1 MTHIVSGRSRVPAGR
16 RERARAV
23 AFALCMLAGLS
34 TLTGCAWLDVKG
46 RTGMYRP
53 TPGRPDAFAG
63 LRGGDKTYLVSVPG
77 DQPGTNDQ
85 LAIWWLPPSDPA
97 APTLLYLHG
106 TFRNLYRNYPKIEAL
121 RAAGFGVLAVDYR
134 GWGDST
140 PIIPS
145 QKTIVADA
153 DVAWAEF
160 VRHQPEPK
168 KRVIYGHSLG
178 GAVAIDLAS
187 RKHGGR
193 DYAAL
198 IVEST
203 VTNLADLAAS
213 AAGPVGPI
221 AVWISGE
228 SFDSLAKVGRI
239 DAPIL
244 MLHGDHDN
252 TVPVALGRKLRDAA
266 PAGVHWVE
274 IAGGSHSRL
283 HEDAPELY
291 REALTALIAAL
302 PPSP

>member
-1 MTHIVSGRSRVPAGR
+1 ML
-16 RERARAV
+16 V
-23 AFALCMLAGLS
+23 ALS
-34 TLTGCAWLDVKG
+34 TFAGCAWLDVKS
-46 RTGMYRP
+46 RTLMYRP
-53 TPGRPDAFAG
+53 APGRLEGFGG
-63 LRGGDKTYLVSVPG
+63 LRTGDTAYSIAVPG
-77 DQPGTNDQ
+77 DQPGTIEQ
-85 LAIWWLPPSDPA
+85 LAMWWMPSPDPA

-121 RAAGFGVLAVDYR
+121 RAAGFSVLAVDYR

-145 QKTIVADA
+145 QKTILADA
-153 DVAWAEF
+153 DVAWAEL
-160 VRHQPEPK
+160 VRHQPLPN

-187 RKHGGR
+187 RKKGGS

-203 VTNLADLAAS
+203 FTNLADLAAS
-213 AAGPVGPI
+213 AAGPVGPL

-228 SFDSLAKVGRI
+228 RFDSLARIGRI

-244 MLHGDHDN
+244 MLHGDRDN

-266 PAGVHWVE
+266 PPGTKWVE
-274 IAGGSHSRL
+274 IPGGSHSRL
-283 HEDAPELY
+283 HEEAPETY
-291 REALTALIAAL
+291 RQALIGLIAAL
-302 PPSP
+302 PPSPSPSP

>member
-1 MTHIVSGRSRVPAGR
+1 MSRIVAAGIREPSRWRVRIRTA
-16 RERARAV
+16 AA
-23 AFALCMLAGLS
+23 ALCLLLGLS
-34 TLTGCAWLDVKG
+34 TLAGCAWLDVKA
-46 RTGMYRP
+46 RTLMYRP
-53 TPGRPDAFAG
+53 APGRPDAFAA
-63 LRGGDKTYLVSVPG
+63 LRAGDETYLVSVPG
-77 DQPGTNDQ
+77 EQPGTTDQ
-85 LAIWWLPPSDPA
+85 LAIWWLPHSDPA

-121 RAAGFGVLAVDYR
+121 RAAGFAVLAVDYR
-134 GWGDST
+134 GWGAST

-145 QKTIVADA
+145 QKTILADA
-153 DVAWAEF
+153 DVAWAEL
-160 VRHQPEPK
+160 VRHQPEAK

-187 RKHGGR
+187 RKHGGS

-203 VTNLADLAAS
+203 FTNLADLAAS
-213 AAGPVGPI
+213 AAGPLGPI

-228 SFDSLAKVGRI
+228 SFDSLARIGKI

-244 MLHGDHDN
+244 MLHGDRDN

-274 IAGGSHSRL
+274 IPGGSHSTL
-283 HEDAPELY
+283 HEDAPERY

-302 PPSP
+302 PP

>member
-1 MTHIVSGRSRVPAGR
+1 
-16 RERARAV
+16 
-23 AFALCMLAGLS
+23 MLAVLSS
-34 TLTGCAWLDVKG
+34 TLAGCAWLDVKG
-46 RTGMYRP
+46 RTLMYRP
-53 TPGRPDAFAG
+53 APGRPDVFAG
-63 LRGGDKTYLVSVPG
+63 LRTGDETYLISVPG
-77 DQPGTNDQ
+77 EKPGTVDH
-85 LAIWWLPPSDPA
+85 LAFWWLPSPDAA

-106 TFRNLYRNYPKIEAL
+106 TFRNLYRNHPKIEAL
-121 RAAGFGVLAVDYR
+121 RAAGFSVLAVDYR
-134 GWGDST
+134 GWGEST

-160 VRHQPEPK
+160 VRHQPQPN

-187 RKHGGR
+187 RKHGGS

-203 VTNLADLAAS
+203 FTNLADLAGS

-228 SFDSLAKVGRI
+228 RFDSLAKIGTV

-266 PAGVHWVE
+266 PAGVQWVE
-274 IAGGSHSRL
+274 IPGGTHSRL
-283 HEDAPELY
+283 HEEAPDKY
-291 REALTALIAAL
+291 RQALTALIAAL